1 MPGGETRITGVG
13 RELEGGQ
20 DVHMKLREVRI
31 EDAVGLP
38 LAYDLTEIVPG
49 ERKGAVLRRGRRI
62 SAEDIP
68 TLQRIGKS
76 VVYVL
81 ELEKGEVH
89 EDDAALRLATAL
101 SGPGVAVEMPG
112 EAWADIRAT
121 LKGLL
126 KVDAWRLRAINAIGD
141 LLVATRH
148 TNSNVAPGDL
158 VAKAKVRGL
167 IVEEARL
174 TRAASIVGENPVIEV
189 IPFRPVRA
197 GVVVTGREVY
207 EGRVQ
212 DAFTPLLATR
222 LTEYDGTIAD
232 SVVVPDE
239 VDEIASAI
247 LGMVARKVDMILVTG
262 GMSPDDCTPR
272 AIELSGAR
280 VVFYG
285 APVSPGAM
293 TLLAYHGATP
303 VLGVPAGILARP
315 RAFLDLLLPRLLVGE
330 RLSPTDTA
338 EYGHGGLCLGCKTC
352 SFPLCPF
359 GRGA

>member
-1 MPGGETRITGVG
+1 
-13 RELEGGQ
+13 
-20 DVHMKLREVRI
+20 MKLREVRI
-31 EDAVGLP
+31 DDAVGLP

-49 ERKGAVLRRGRRI
+49 QRKGAVLRRGHRI

-76 VVYVL
+76 AVYVL

-89 EDDAALRLATAL
+89 EDDAALRLASML
-101 SGPGVAVEMPG
+101 SGPGVKVEMPG
-112 EAWADIRAT
+112 EAWADVRAT
-121 LKGLL
+121 VKGLL
-126 KVDAWRLRAINAIGD
+126 KVDVRRLLAINTIGD

-148 TNSNVAPGDL
+148 TNSNVGPGDL

-167 IVEEARL
+167 VVEEGRL
-174 TRAASIVGENPVIEV
+174 ARAADFVGGDPVIKV
-189 IPFRPVRA
+189 TPFRRVRA

-212 DAFTPLLATR
+212 DAFTPLLTSR
-222 LTEYDGTIAD
+222 LAEYESTVAA
-232 SVVVPDE
+232 SVIVPDDA
-239 VDEIASAI
+239 DEIARAI
-247 LGMVARKVDMILVTG
+247 LAMLARDVDMVLVTG

-272 AIELSGAR
+272 AIELCGAR

-315 RAFLDLLLPRLLVGE
+315 RAFFDLIIARLLAGE
-330 RLSPTDTA
+330 SLSATEIA

>member
-1 MPGGETRITGVG
+1 
-13 RELEGGQ
+13 
-20 DVHMKLREVRI
+20 MKLREVRI

-49 ERKGAVLRRGRRI
+49 QRKGAVLRRGHRI

-89 EDDAALRLATAL
+89 EDDAALRLASML
-101 SGPGVAVEMPG
+101 SGSGVKVEMPG
-112 EAWADIRAT
+112 EAWADVRAT
-121 LKGLL
+121 VRGLL
-126 KVDAWRLRAINAIGD
+126 KVDVWRLLAINTIGD
-141 LLVATRH
+141 FLVATRH
-148 TNSNVAPGDL
+148 TNSKVAPGDL

-167 IVEEARL
+167 VVEEGRL
-174 TRAASIVGENPVIEV
+174 ARAADFVRGDPVIKV
-189 IPFRPVRA
+189 TPFRRVRA

-212 DAFTPLLATR
+212 DAFTPLLTSR
-222 LTEYDGTIAD
+222 LAEYESTVAASEI
-232 SVVVPDE
+232 VPDDA
-239 VDEIASAI
+239 DEIARAI
-247 LGMVARKVDMILVTG
+247 LGMLARDVDMVLVTG

-293 TLLAYHGATP
+293 TLLAYHGTTP
-303 VLGVPAGILARP
+303 VIGVPAGILARP
-315 RAFLDLLLPRLLVGE
+315 RALFDLILPRLLAGE
-330 RLSPTDTA
+330 IPSPADIA

>member
-1 MPGGETRITGVG
+1 
-13 RELEGGQ
+13 
-20 DVHMKLREVRI
+20 MKLREVRI

-49 ERKGAVLRRGRRI
+49 QRKGAVLRRGHRI

-89 EDDAALRLATAL
+89 EDDAALRLASML
-101 SGPGVAVEMPG
+101 SGSGVKVEMPG
-112 EAWADIRAT
+112 EAWADVRAT
-121 LKGLL
+121 VRGLL
-126 KVDAWRLRAINAIGD
+126 KVDVRRLLAINTIGD
-141 LLVATRH
+141 FLVATRH
-148 TNSNVAPGDL
+148 TNSKVAPGDL

-167 IVEEARL
+167 VVEEGRL
-174 TRAASIVGENPVIEV
+174 ARAADFVRGDPVIKV
-189 IPFRPVRA
+189 TPFRRVRA

-212 DAFTPLLATR
+212 DAFTPLLTSR
-222 LTEYDGTIAD
+222 LAEYESTVAASEI
-232 SVVVPDE
+232 VPDDA
-239 VDEIASAI
+239 DEIARAI
-247 LGMVARKVDMILVTG
+247 LGMLARDVDMVLVTG

-293 TLLAYHGATP
+293 TLLAYHGTTP
-303 VLGVPAGILARP
+303 VIGVPAGILARP
-315 RAFLDLLLPRLLVGE
+315 RALFDLILPRLLAGE
-330 RLSPTDTA
+330 IPSPADIA

>member
-1 MPGGETRITGVG
+1 
-13 RELEGGQ
+13 
-20 DVHMKLREVRI
+20 MKLREVRI

-49 ERKGAVLRRGRRI
+49 RRKGAVLRRGHRV
-62 SAEDIP
+62 SEEDIP
-68 TLQRIGKS
+68 TLRRIGKS
-76 VVYVL
+76 VTYVL
-81 ELEKGEVH
+81 ELEDGEVH
-89 EDDAALRLATAL
+89 EDAAALRLASML
-101 SGPGVAVEMPG
+101 SGIGVAVEMPG
-112 EAWADIRAT
+112 EAWADMRAT
-121 LKGLL
+121 MKGLL
-126 KVDAWRLRAINAIGD
+126 KVDAWRLRAINTIGD

-174 TRAASIVGENPVIEV
+174 ARAAGLVGEDPVIEV

-197 GVVVTGREVY
+197 GVAVTGREVY

-212 DAFTPLLATR
+212 DAFTPLLTSR
-222 LTEYDGTIAD
+222 LAEYDSTVAD
-232 SVVVPDE
+232 SVIVPDKA
-239 VDEIASAI
+239 DEIARAI
-247 LGMVARKVDMILVTG
+247 LHMVERKVDMVLVTG

-315 RAFLDLLLPRLLVGE
+315 RAFFDLLLARLLAGE
-330 RLSPTDTA
+330 RLSSTDIA

>member
-1 MPGGETRITGVG
+1 
-13 RELEGGQ
+13 
-20 DVHMKLREVRI
+20 MKLREVRI

-49 ERKGAVLRRGRRI
+49 QRKGAVLRRGHRI

-89 EDDAALRLATAL
+89 EDDAALRLASML
-101 SGPGVAVEMPG
+101 SGSGVKVEMPG
-112 EAWADIRAT
+112 EAWADVRAT
-121 LKGLL
+121 VRGLL
-126 KVDAWRLRAINAIGD
+126 KVDVWRLLAINTIGD
-141 LLVATRH
+141 FLVATRH
-148 TNSNVAPGDL
+148 TNSKVAPGDL

-167 IVEEARL
+167 VVEEGRL
-174 TRAASIVGENPVIEV
+174 ARAADFVRGDPVIKV
-189 IPFRPVRA
+189 TPFQRVRA

-212 DAFTPLLATR
+212 DAFTPLLTSR
-222 LTEYDGTIAD
+222 LAEYESTVAASEI
-232 SVVVPDE
+232 VPDDA
-239 VDEIASAI
+239 DEIARAI
-247 LGMVARKVDMILVTG
+247 LGMLARDVDMVLVTG

-293 TLLAYHGATP
+293 TLLAYHGTTP
-303 VLGVPAGILARP
+303 VIGVPAGILARP
-315 RAFLDLLLPRLLVGE
+315 RALFDLILPRLLAGE
-330 RLSPTDTA
+330 IPSPADIA